1 MKAFVLAVS
10 LGLSYGAFADH
21 YWTGKGSTSDW
32 TDAGNWINALS
43 NGNTV
48 FGGAKIGDLPDVGS
62 FPTFSSLYTSSQRL
76 WVENNITSKPGVT
89 FDVSE
94 GASPDAGWTT
104 THTKIPTWTIGT
116 GNGGQLTIK
125 GGTYTLP
132 GGLYIATGSQESS
145 LTVEGGTLN
154 VANQF
159 RISTSSS
166 TGTLT
171 MNGGTINC
179 TLTKGDGLAIG
190 QNGTGVFNMNGGT
203 LNCATGFYLA
213 QDSGSGTLNMT
224 GGKINVTGGD
234 NVVIARAW
242 GADVTSTLNLTGGEI
257 ASAVT
262 VQAGGNWHSGTS
274 EIYMDNGAKFTIGNE
289 LILGN
294 ANTRTTVGI
303 TNGLLKVT
311 NRINLGSH
319 GSSSADVTIEEG
331 ELSSEK
337 GRIVVADSGTA
348 SLTVNGGY
356 VTWGD
361 QLIVGY
367 QANSTGTLTI
377 NGGRVESPTHL
388 LQVGLN
394 GKGTYVQNGGRVSCS
409 SFRLGSDSEA
419 AEGTAT
425 LNGGSL
431 ETQYLMVGKGTGSL
445 VLNGGTL
452 RAVEDHTDFIAQ
464 NDKLTVK
471 LGAGGVVF
479 DTNGHAITVPA
490 SLPNDADDAE
500 LAGNAPIGKKGL
512 GTLTLSADLDLA
524 RTFKFT
530 IDGGLGP
537 IALAGANNTLAEGAQ
552 IAVAINPVSV
562 ELGKS
567 YTLLTGLP
575 EGVTMDN
582 VVLSSLNEAF
592 SCAGEIADGVLT
604 VTLSTTA
611 AVTARYVDGKW
622 CFYDSEGDLI
632 EDGQAADITTFVFTG
647 SEPTGEIA
655 SAIETG
661 HAVILEAKL
670 KGESPVTNTFT
681 LAESLISGRVTVT
694 TDAGCAVKISTEGT
708 MTFAP
713 ELLKFDGTLMFAN
726 AGEGTALT
734 IDRDLTSTTA
744 GRIVF
749 DAGTINFNH
758 DINQELE
765 VNGKL
770 VRTVDWMPSIFFFGT
785 GEIEILGA
793 KLTINTFGDLQKSG
807 TEFFQGYQ
815 GTLTIGEKATL
826 EDLTELHGEGR
837 KNAYECPDYF
847 LGKGTLLRMAGGT
860 ISRFGGRT
868 NNEQIMNVEVV
879 DGTTSVWNN
888 YQSRGGWVGCNVN
901 IDGTIKGQGTLY
913 LRSSGRGYRITSDL
927 SKFGG
932 TLIAEGESTAFWN
945 GIKGARVIAEAGSA
959 VYNGATT
966 PLRVENAELT
976 LKGNHGVKG
985 NWSSGDYVIGEKATL
1000 KVGENVSVHGATFAA
1015 GSSLQLIDEGALSDR
1030 NTDYLAFTSDTP
1042 VTLTK
1047 EAPTLVGA
1055 VCKWGRWHLE
1065 QEEVSVTTEPT
1076 EDGQEAVTTTT
1087 YKIWARLHPSG
1098 FILLIR

>member
-1 MKAFVLAVS
+1 MKAVVLAVS
-10 LGLSYGAFADH
+10 LGLSYGVFADH
-21 YWTGKGSTSDW
+21 YWTGKGTTSDW
-32 TDAGNWINALS
+32 TDAGNWINDLS

-48 FGGAKIGDLPDVGS
+48 FGGAKVADLPDAGS
-62 FPTFSSLYTSSQRL
+62 YPTFSSLYTSGKRL
-76 WVENNITSKPGVT
+76 WIENNIEKKPGVI
-89 FDVSE
+89 FDVSKA
-94 GASPDAGWTT
+94 ASADAGWTT
-104 THTKIPTWTIGT
+104 TDTENPTWTIGT

-132 GGLYIATGSQESS
+132 RSLYIATGSQESS
-145 LTVEGGTLN
+145 LTIEGGTLN
-154 VANQF
+154 VDKQF
-159 RISTSSS
+159 RVSTSSS

-294 ANTRTTVGI
+294 ANTQTSVGI
-303 TNGLLKVT
+303 TNGLLKVA
-311 NRINLGSH
+311 NSIYLGAN

-337 GRIVVADSGTA
+337 GRICVADYGMA

-356 VTWGD
+356 VTWGE
-361 QLIVGY
+361 QLMVGFR
-367 QANSTGTLTI
+367 ANSTGTLTI

-394 GKGTYVQNGGRVSCS
+394 GKGTYVQNGGRVSCGT
-409 SFRLGSDSEA
+409 FRLGTDSA
-419 AEGTAT
+419 TGEGAAT

-431 ETQYLMVGKGTGSL
+431 EMECLTVGPGTSVL

-452 RAVEDHTDFIAQ
+452 RAAKDHTDFIAQ

-471 LGAGGVVF
+471 LGAGGVMF
-479 DTNGHAITVPA
+479 DTNGHTITVPA
-490 SLPNDADDAE
+490 LLPNDADDAD
-500 LAGNAPIGKKGL
+500 LTGNAPIGKKGL

-530 IDGGLGP
+530 IDDGIGP
-537 IALAGANNTLAEGAQ
+537 IALAGANNTLQEAAK
-552 IAVAINPVSV
+552 IAVVIDPAHVAPGVP
-562 ELGKS
+562 
-567 YTLLTGLP
+567 YTVLTGLGS
-575 EGVTMDN
+575 GVTMDTIT
-582 VVLSSLNEAF
+582 LSSANDKYT
-592 SCAGEIADGVLT
+592 CTGEITDGSLS
-604 VTLSTTA
+604 VTLATTD
-611 AVTARYVDGKW
+611 AVSARYVAGKW
-622 CFYDSEGDLI
+622 CFYDSEGNLI
-632 EDGQAADITTFVFTG
+632 EDGQAADLTTFVFTG

-670 KGESPVTNTFT
+670 QGESPVTNTFT

-694 TDAGCAVKISTEGT
+694 TDAGCAVKIATEGT

-713 ELLKFDGTLMFAN
+713 EILKFDGTLMFAN

-749 DAGTINFNH
+749 DAGTINFNR
-758 DINQELE
+758 DINQDLE

-770 VRTVDWMPSIFFFGT
+770 VRTVDWTPSIFFFGT

-815 GTLTIGEKATL
+815 GSLTIGEKATL
-826 EDLTELHGEGR
+826 EDLTDLHGEGQ
-837 KNAYECPDYF
+837 KNAYGCPDYF
-847 LGKGTLLRMAGGT
+847 LGQGTLLRMAGGT
-860 ISRFGGRT
+860 ISRFGYRT

-879 DGTTSVWNN
+879 DGTTSYWNN
-888 YQSRGGWVGCNVN
+888 YQSRSGWQGCNVN

-913 LRSSGRGYRITSDL
+913 LRSGGRGYRIASDL
-927 SKFGG
+927 SEFGG
-932 TLIAEGESTAFWN
+932 TLIAEGESTTFRN
-945 GIKGARVIAEAGSA
+945 GIKGTRVIAEAGSA

-1000 KVGENVSVHGATFAA
+1000 KVGENMSVHGATFAV

-1030 NTDYLAFTSDTP
+1030 NTDYLAFTSDTS
-1042 VTLTK
+1042 VTLTR

-1076 EDGQEAVTTTT
+1076 EEGQEAVTTTT